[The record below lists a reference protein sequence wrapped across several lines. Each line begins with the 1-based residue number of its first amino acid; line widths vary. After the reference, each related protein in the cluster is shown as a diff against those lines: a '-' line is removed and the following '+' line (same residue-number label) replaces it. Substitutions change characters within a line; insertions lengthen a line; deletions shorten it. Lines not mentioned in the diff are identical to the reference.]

1 MLCHTVAHLPCRPS
15 PTIANALLISKICR
29 DKLVGHYPIAATD
42 LMLNQLNLRVLLINS
57 IGKQRL
63 AKRRI
68 EYKCRFTSPMIYL

>member
-1 MLCHTVAHLPCRPS
+1 MPYCCPFVMQTRSNHCKCATAS
-15 PTIANALLISKICR
+15 SSKICR